1 MNFAFSEEQ
10 EFLRETARRF
20 LDDKASLDRVR
31 ELMESDEVHDASL
44 WQEMAG
50 LGWQAMA
57 IPEEYGGAGYGFL
70 ELMVLLEE
78 MGRSVFAAPFLS
90 TVVLGATLVE
100 ALGTEEQKKSMLSE
114 IASGSRTVA
123 LALSEANGRWDAD
136 GIEMVASPDGDAWI
150 INGTKRFVI
159 DGHTADTL
167 LVAVRSP
174 DTSGSDGV
182 TIVAVPS
189 DVDGVTRVKQEAMD
203 QTRPLADITFD
214 DVRLPVSDV
223 IGDAGN
229 GWAALDR
236 ALKVAAVALA
246 AEAVGG
252 AQACLD
258 MAVEYAKDRI
268 QFGRPIGS
276 FQAIKHKCADML
288 VSVESA
294 KSAAY
299 YAAWAV
305 DEDSDEL
312 ELVAPLA
319 KAYCTEAYFKAAAEN
334 IQIHGGIGFTWEH
347 DAHLYFKRAKSIELM
362 FGSPAYHRA
371 RLADVLGI

>member
-1 MNFAFSEEQ
+1 MDNIRHNDLPRSHTMNFAFSEEQ

-136 GIEMVASPDGDAWI
+136 GIEMVASQDGDAWI

-252 AQACLD
+252 AQTGLD
-258 MAVEYAKDRI
+258 MA
-268 QFGRPIGS
+268 
-276 FQAIKHKCADML
+276 
-288 VSVESA
+288 
-294 KSAAY
+294 
-299 YAAWAV
+299 
-305 DEDSDEL
+305 
-312 ELVAPLA
+312 
-319 KAYCTEAYFKAAAEN
+319 AE
-334 IQIHGGIGFTWEH
+334 
-347 DAHLYFKRAKSIELM
+347 
-362 FGSPAYHRA
+362 
-371 RLADVLGI
+371 